1 MHDIEMGKER
11 RERSSQCDRF
21 GLRTE
26 IHKATSING
35 AKDFAG
41 GFGRCGDSSPYD
53 DTDETCAGD

>member
-1 MHDIEMGKER
+1 MILKWAKKDVNVLVNAT
-11 RERSSQCDRF
+11 D
-21 GLRTE
+21 LDYVP